1 MCRRDLG
8 NLLFQ
13 NYRTIALEKLEKF
26 IMFLATQVIQT
37 KVRAPERHLVCFLDS
52 AVQGDHF
59 WVVAFEGIDKER
71 ISCVTWSGWLSAP
84 EYMIS
89 QRVCAVV

>member
-59 WVVAFEGIDKER
+59 RVVAFEGIGYCTR
-71 ISCVTWSGWLSAP
+71 RG
-84 EYMIS
+84 
-89 QRVCAVV
+89 